1 MNIPVELAPLFKN
14 YDLSSME
21 LERSADVIIRTVL
34 TRGSLEQISL
44 LFQLYG
50 FTKIK
55 EIFCNDFFGLRT
67 LPAPTTSL
75 WSLLFLTEEERR
87 EYISWYED
95 PHQRWAPRR
104 KVTGNIR
111 SLS

>member
-21 LERSADVIIRTVL
+21 LERSADVIIHTVL

-75 WSLLFLTEEERR
+75 WSLPSLLKKN
-87 EYISWYED
+87 
-95 PHQRWAPRR
+95 A
-104 KVTGNIR
+104 GNISR
-111 SLS
+111 GTKIPTSAGRRAGK